1 MASSR
6 VTLGLISTLVAL
18 ASGQPAFADRGA
30 GMVLK
35 LSGETE
41 PPLAPFTELPVGKAY
56 KLDANTMISVVHYDS
71 CRVVTVVGGEITLTP
86 VGIDSQGGVIKDSQ
100 VRTCPK
106 EHLMTQGAAAATAG
120 GMLMRSVDP
129 LELTTKPNVVFT
141 GARSGDVE
149 EADILRDDRVVAKL
163 KPTEHGIIWPSGQAP
178 LAMGTDYTLR
188 LQVAGAP
195 KPITQEFS
203 TVPDSDVDG
212 ITIVRVE

>member
-1 MASSR
+1 MA
-6 VTLGLISTLVAL
+6 VV
-18 ASGQPAFADRGA
+18 QPACADRGA

-35 LSGETE
+35 LSGQTE
-41 PPLAPFTELPVGKAY
+41 PPLAPFTELPLGKPF
-56 KLDANTMISVVHYDS
+56 KLDTNTMISVVHYDS
-71 CRVVTVVGGEITLTP
+71 CRVVTIVGGEITLTTLG
-86 VGIDSQGGVIKDSQ
+86 VDSQGGIIKDSQ

-106 EHLMTQGAAAATAG
+106 EHLMTQGAAAATSG
-120 GMLMRSVDP
+120 GMLMRSTDDS

-141 GARSGDVE
+141 GALSGDVQ

-163 KPTEHGIIWPSGQAP
+163 KPSDHGITWPSSQAP

-195 KPITQEFS
+195 KPITQDFS
-203 TVPDSDVDG
+203 TVPDSEVDG